1 MNGKT
6 WNKEENSSAFE
17 PVNYLNS
24 EEKLPNQVKIRS
36 NVKGNHQ
43 FDIYLLSLYVIQAGG
58 LCAKS
63 GFYFGDIWRYER
75 TWLGHKKNEGTSFMF
90 YHLN

>member
-43 FDIYLLSLYVIQAGG
+43 FDIYLLSLYDYTSRWVVCKKWI
-58 LCAKS
+58 LL
-63 GFYFGDIWRYER
+63 WRYLEI
-75 TWLGHKKNEGTSFMF
+75 
-90 YHLN
+90 